1 MMRDEVPR
9 RPVRLPVG
17 ALGFARQAGVGHDV
31 DQPDRLGTPRVRVPK
46 AFQSRMLPNGGSTTE
61 CTPRYNR
68 PNPFVI
74 RSPLKVSIENTQVQW
89 PRSAEETY
97 FDLRFDNPVV
107 DLKIRECADPLDSP
121 VLLNFPA
128 TAAEGI
134 MRVPISYFADMRFAA
149 VQRSSAAT
157 DARLSVRDVD
167 DGCKASLSQK
177 SDPRS

>member
-9 RPVRLPVG
+9 RPVQLPVG
-17 ALGFARQAGVGHDV
+17 ALGFARQAGVGREV
-31 DQPDRLGTPRVRVPK
+31 DQPDRMGTPRVRVPK
-46 AFQSRMLPNGGSTTE
+46 AFQSQMPPNGGSTTE

-74 RSPLKVSIENTQVQW
+74 RSPQKVSTEDTQVQW